1 MTSTTRHSAGTG
13 GTALGLLG
21 VMAIQLVILAIA
33 IALTVGLMP
42 GVHFSGGVVTYIW
55 VALILAVVNAVI
67 GPLLHFVSLPLTV
80 ITFGLFSL
88 VVNAALLAITAGLS
102 SHLSIDGFW
111 DALFAALLISVFSG
125 ILSFVVRRLMNRS
138 A

>member
-1 MTSTTRHSAGTG
+1 
-13 GTALGLLG
+13 
-21 VMAIQLVILAIA
+21 MAIQLVILAIA

-42 GVHFSGGVVTYIW
+42 GVTFSGGVVTYIW

-111 DALFAALLISVFSG
+111 DALFRRPADLGLRG
-125 ILSFVVRRLMNRS
+125 ILSFIVRRLMNRS